1 MADAT
6 QEKSWASFHR
16 LVDKAIIKM
25 DEISQPCT
33 DFFLMELFQIL
44 MDKKWH
50 PSQTPSIKHPPLDK
64 QDYQVLAYVAGAA
77 ITWLQRRLPAGPKA
91 VVSSM
96 AANDDTCDSADHV
109 QLTRDLTRGGLKMVR
124 RETCDLMAA
133 MELLFQEQCSMKCF
147 QRDTYVKKCCSVQP
161 LFLDCISEGF
171 SDADIEKAFEA
182 FVTFFSDAEPITLLQ
197 SSPNISQA
205 KKQSLWGNL
214 WSVMS
219 SASEKWINAISMSK
233 SKNPSIHISL
243 HPTGHFFAVELSF
256 KDSYSLCQ
264 WKVIVY
270 HGWNVKL

>member
-44 MDKKWH
+44 MDNKWH
-50 PSQTPSIKHPPLDK
+50 PSQAPSIKHPPLDK
-64 QDYQVLAYVAGAA
+64 QDYEVLAYVAGAA
-77 ITWLQRRLPAGPKA
+77 ITRLQRRLPAGPKE

-96 AANDDTCDSADHV
+96 AANDDTCDLADHV

-171 SDADIEKAFEA
+171 SDADIEKVFEA
-182 FVTFFSDAEPITLLQ
+182 FVTFFFRCRAHHT
-197 SSPNISQA
+197 A
-205 KKQSLWGNL
+205 
-214 WSVMS
+214 SVLT
-219 SASEKWINAISMSK
+219 E
-233 SKNPSIHISL
+233 HISGKKTKSL
-243 HPTGHFFAVELSF
+243 RKSLKRDEL
-256 KDSYSLCQ
+256 CI
-264 WKVIVY
+264 WKMKKCTLY
-270 HGWNVKL
+270 VKV